1 MIHKDVSKTICS
13 KSLLPDCKPS
23 GEMLA
28 LQSLVNAFADSIRAS
43 QNHMQGLS
51 DEIESHKKHIA
62 RLKDELSAA
71 CRRQLSAPVVPPPTE
86 VSIDYYPTG
95 REFSMEFKF
104 RYFANGKFTE
114 FKSRLLLNFYKSLND
129 SLDD

>member
-1 MIHKDVSKTICS
+1 MAAFYVRVAEILNQSTDLYHSYLQCRADVIHKDVSKTICS

-86 VSIDYYPTG
+86 VDG
-95 REFSMEFKF
+95 ENVFFQ
-104 RYFANGKFTE
+104 N
-114 FKSRLLLNFYKSLND
+114 SL
-129 SLDD
+129 

>member
-1 MIHKDVSKTICS
+1 MAAFYVHVAEILNHSTDKYHSYLQCRADVIHKDISKTICS

-86 VSIDYYPTG
+86 VSIDYSPTG
-95 REFSMEFKF
+95 
-104 RYFANGKFTE
+104 
-114 FKSRLLLNFYKSLND
+114 
-129 SLDD
+129 